1 VSGAAAPLR
10 PRRRRALASAL
21 RHAVAAEGAPPGPAA
36 LEAGLRAVAA
46 AQGVALP
53 PEADRPEML
62 ARLEPGGAAPPE
74 FLAALAALLLPLF
87 RPDPQPRSEPR

>member
-1 VSGAAAPLR
+1 MSGAAPPR

-21 RHAVAAEGAPPGPAA
+21 RHAVAAEGAPSDPAA
-36 LEAGLRAVAA
+36 LEEGLRAVATA
-46 AQGVALP
+46 GNVALP

-62 ARLEPGGAAPPE
+62 ARLEPGGGPPPE
-74 FLAALAALLLPLF
+74 FLAALAVLLLPLF